1 MKPLQI
7 EGARALAEAGA
18 INHVRVVAV
27 ARGLSVEINK
37 TFVVANRLREPR
49 FFAKAD
55 TCFSWLREMGI
66 NQIHEVDLNSWGA
79 ADQNVSPASA
89 GIISIWKFGVATMIG
104 SEWARLTEKA
114 KQLSEKGRYTEAL
127 AFAEKGLQAA
137 EESLPPSDFD
147 IARLLNCVAVIHHAL
162 QQFDLAIPLYR
173 RARENAEKVLNADD
187 IMIATLL
194 NNLAEA
200 YDATGQ
206 SGETEQMYTRALKIV
221 ENHSTMGKD
230 ELAAKQMAMATIQT
244 NLASLHL
251 QHGKYKDAEPLFL
264 RALKISGEKAGWFG
278 TGHPEEQRI
287 RSGLAE
293 LYRKTGREADAHKF
307 TAPTAARATH
317 LLR

>member
-18 INHVRVVAV
+18 VSHVRVVAV
-27 ARGLSVEINK
+27 AEGLSVEINA
-37 TFVVANRLREPR
+37 TFVVANRLKEPR

-55 TCFSWLREMGI
+55 SCFSWLREIGI
-66 NQIHEVDLNSWGA
+66 NHIHEVDLTLWGA
-79 ADQNVSPASA
+79 ERPSASAAIA
-89 GIISIWKFGVATMIG
+89 GIISVWKFGVTTLIG
-104 SEWARLTEKA
+104 SEWARLAEKA
-114 KQLSEKGRYTEAL
+114 RQLSEKGRYTEAL

-137 EESLPPSDFD
+137 EEALSPGDVD
-147 IARLLNCVAVIHHAL
+147 IARLLNCVAVIHHAR

-173 RARENAEKVLNADD
+173 RALENAEKVLNADD

-206 SGETEQMYTRALKIV
+206 SGNTEQMYTRALEIV
-221 ENHSTMGKD
+221 KDRSTMGMD
-230 ELAAKQMAMATIQT
+230 ELSAKHLALATIQT
-244 NLASLHL
+244 NLASLQL
-251 QHGKYKDAEPLFL
+251 QHGNYTEAEPLFL
-264 RALKISGEKAGWFG
+264 QALKISDEKAGWFG
-278 TGHPEEQRI
+278 TGHPEELRI
-287 RSGLAE
+287 RSGLAD
-293 LYRKTGREADAHKF
+293 LYRKMGREAEAHKF